1 MTRRFRYPL
10 PQLILVIAALAG
22 CRAAPAGPASRAAAP
37 GGSQQ
42 PARASVAVATVP
54 PGFVIA
60 GSSDVWVQESFR
72 VQPGFDRLILVD
84 GSDTPARAA
93 AVPPLDLNR
102 PDPAVPRAPERAA
115 DLVVATLQE
124 AVDASRGGD
133 LIAVMP
139 GAYAGFV
146 MGKRPGVGQG
156 AYIRMV
162 ALGPPGAVKITSAAP
177 GYPRWMAYFRTA
189 QYVIFEGFHL
199 AGQSQPG
206 AAAPDTPWAG
216 VFVDGN
222 FRESGEMAH
231 HIALVRL
238 LSRHH
243 VRWGM
248 HSTDSHTV
256 LMQDSFYGFSAE
268 QHGAYVSDGS
278 DDYVIR
284 RNVFL
289 GNHQAGLQCNM
300 DSIASF
306 EELLAHPD
314 MRDLGPMEPTRA
326 WAERTLRAA
335 TARFGPGNF
344 PDGRG
349 VSFIIEDN
357 VINGNGAGGAAGLNF
372 ASLSHSLI
380 QNNLVYGNHAHGIAQ
395 WDDANPFDEPARTPG
410 VTRAARFRGP
420 DDLPMFGCQQNVLRH
435 NTVLMARAGR
445 AALQARNGSW
455 GMRAYNNI
463 AINDLGPSLE
473 IFHTS
478 LHGLEAS
485 HNVVRTVDYQG
496 PAAGLRSLAGI
507 LPEGEHTFTGY
518 TRARIADELVA
529 PGQAPWAVLAG
540 DWWQLNPERPDFR
553 PRPSSAL
560 LVGRARRDQLP
571 ARDLRGAPRTA
582 AAIGALAP

>member
-1 MTRRFRYPL
+1 MT
-10 PQLILVIAALAG
+10 AALAA
-22 CRAAPAGPASRAAAP
+22 CRPAPAGP
-37 GGSQQ
+37 G
-42 PARASVAVATVP
+42 ARASATPGRSQPPAAVSLAAATVP

-72 VQPGFDRLILVD
+72 VQPRFERLILVD
-84 GSDTPARAA
+84 GSATPARAA
-93 AVPPLDLNR
+93 R
-102 PDPAVPRAPERAA
+102 VPRLRLDRPGPAAATAPAGAGAPERAA

-124 AVDASRGGD
+124 AADASRGGD

-139 GAYAGFV
+139 GEYAGFV

-162 ALGPPGAVKITSAAP
+162 ALGSPGAVKITRAAP
-177 GYPRWMAYFRTA
+177 GHPRWMAYFRAA

-199 AGQSQPG
+199 AGRSQPG
-206 AAAPDTPWAG
+206 APAPDSPWAG
-216 VFVDGN
+216 VFVDGS

-231 HIALVRL
+231 HIALIRL
-238 LSRHH
+238 LSHH
-243 VRWGM
+243 HARWGM
-248 HSTDSHTV
+248 HGTDSHTV
-256 LMQDSFYGFSAE
+256 LMQDSLYGFSGA

-284 RNVFL
+284 RNVFV
-289 GNHQAGLQCNM
+289 GNHQSGLQCNM

-314 MRDLGPMEPTRA
+314 MRDLAPMEPTRA
-326 WAERTLRAA
+326 WAERALRAA
-335 TARFGPGNF
+335 TARFGAGRF

-349 VSFIIEDN
+349 VSFIIEAN

-372 ASLSHSLI
+372 ASMSHSLV
-380 QNNLVYGNHAHGIAQ
+380 QNNLVYGNQAHGIAQ
-395 WDDANPFDEPARTPG
+395 WDDANPFDEPFRAPG
-410 VTRAARFRGP
+410 VTRAADFRGTG
-420 DDLPMFGCQQNVLRH
+420 DLPMFGCQQNVVRH
-435 NTVLMARAGR
+435 NTVLLASAER

-463 AINDLGPSLE
+463 LINDLGPSLE

-478 LHGLEAS
+478 LHGLAAS
-485 HNVVRTVDYQG
+485 HNVVRSVDYVG
-496 PAAGLRSLAGI
+496 PVAGVHSLAAI
-507 LPEGEHTFTGY
+507 LPEGEDTATGY

-529 PGQAPWAVLAG
+529 PGLAPWAVLDG
-540 DWWQLNPERPDFR
+540 DWWRLNPERPDFR
-553 PRPSSAL
+553 PRPSSTL
-560 LVGRARRDQLP
+560 LVRRARRDQLP
-571 ARDLRGAPRTA
+571 ARDLLGEPRTA